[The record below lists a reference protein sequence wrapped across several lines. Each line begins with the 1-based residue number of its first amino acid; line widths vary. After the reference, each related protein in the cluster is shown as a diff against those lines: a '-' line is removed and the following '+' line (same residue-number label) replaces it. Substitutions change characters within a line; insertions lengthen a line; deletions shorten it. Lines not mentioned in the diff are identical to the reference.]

1 MPLINRED
9 IQENFQAFRNWV
21 DGLEKNVEFN
31 ERMVSLLSG
40 AALLASAKSSR
51 SIATGLVGAY
61 MLFRGATG
69 HCSVVKRLQ
78 KVENKA
84 TRTLVKAAEPVK

>member
-1 MPLINRED
+1 MPTIDREE
-9 IQENFQAFRNWV
+9 IAENFRNFRNWV
-21 DGLEKNVEFN
+21 ESLEKNVEFN

-40 AALLASAKSSR
+40 AALLASAKSSG
-51 SIATGLVGAY
+51 SFFTGLIGGY

-78 KVENKA
+78 KVDQNDQY
-84 TRTLVKAAEPVK
+84 